1 MILRPSSPQPA
12 QYTDCII
19 LAPGSFDKKLF
30 YHPWKIIHACV
41 SSNVQSK
48 TPFRGKQTSI
58 TRFRRLSHYHVS
70 KN

>member
-30 YHPWKIIHACV
+30 YHPWKIINACV

-58 TRFRRLSHYHVS
+58 TLFRRLSHYHVS